1 MAQRTCSIEGCDCP
15 HYGKGMCEGC
25 YNAARRAT
33 PEYKAA
39 HRAYQ
44 ATYSL
49 RPEGK
54 AVRKARDAAYWA
66 TPEGNAAERAKGL
79 LSKYGITVADYDAI
93 LIAQGGGCAGCGV
106 ATSRDGRRLAVDHD
120 HKCCPGSRSCGKCVR
135 GLLCT
140 NCNRG
145 LGRLA
150 DDPARLSRLID
161 YLNRTSR

>member
-1 MAQRTCSIEGCDCP
+1 VAQRTCSVEECDRP
-15 HYGKGMCEGC
+15 HYGKGLCERC
-25 YNAARRAT
+25 YNAARRVT

-39 HRAYQ
+39 HRVYQ
-44 ATYSL
+44 AAYGV
-49 RPEGK
+49 RPHAAAARRARNVSRGATAEGK
-54 AVRKARDAAYWA
+54 
-66 TPEGNAAERAKGL
+66 AAERARDIL
-79 LSKYGITVADYDAI
+79 RKYGITPADYDAI
-93 LIAQGGGCAGCGV
+93 LIAQGGGCAGCGA

-120 HKCCPGSRSCGKCVR
+120 HRCCPGSRSCGKCVR

-161 YLNRTSR
+161 YLDRTSR